1 MGGPSGQFKL
11 TPEAMRETFARLNAE
26 LFGGQLATIPLK
38 VSNAVKRGGTY
49 RAKADFVQAN
59 PRMRR
64 LLGDY
69 RIENLR
75 DESIAISKKVCPT
88 QEALDRFMAHEMVHQ
103 WQCEVL
109 GVTGGSG
116 GHDESFHQK
125 AGEINSIR
133 GPGFVT
139 VNSDVA
145 PGELGG
151 GKGQIYHVVFFE
163 RGGQRFGGFSRRPF
177 GPPAMEIIERTAER
191 MGAEYRL
198 LTTTS
203 HDAQVLLDMSRM
215 RPGARSRSWPVLPN
229 DLYESIVSGEAT
241 TAALRRA
248 RRRLADLRGVTL
260 YHGTSLEIAAR
271 IAREGI
277 RSFSGDQWSGNPAV
291 ANADTDAIYLTPD
304 FELAARYAQG
314 LAGDRP
320 PAVLECRVSGRHMKK
335 LRTDPMDTW
344 EDSWD
349 ESGSGSI
356 EFPHHQE
363 DLYRLQND
371 AVDFL
376 GRRGVKMPFFGAFP
390 GDDEF
395 DKYDGLNLY
404 KLALRHI
411 REAAPERAREV
422 FRQFREEFPPG
433 NHGFYH
439 IRPDGTVR
447 LDSSYWEEVH
457 QLQYSPRPRQPGGKP
472 TRLPPAA
479 IKAAWVPAETAPRGS
494 ETREVRPR
502 NLPCESKEKFDEE
515 ATAHESIPDW
525 CDALEKAE
533 GAEDIEFIR
542 VNDRYIE
549 DIGDDDP
556 EPLLAVREVAK
567 EMMESPEEDHSQRI
581 RELREEY
588 GGFYDPYDNWGGDTY
603 CEPVALAKVPLDSL
617 APAAVAAALRTAS
630 LDIAASSGT
639 IVAYHAT
646 LSGSD
651 ILRDG
656 FKKSDEVGRVGLGG
670 SSMGGSVSLTT
681 DWGVATGIHKSFV
694 MIHDLVN
701 ADDPL
706 AAIRGHLE
714 SLDPPLAES
723 VKDYWKSADGG
734 DLPELLSGWKPKPY
748 GARMQTY
755 DQLVQQGFRP
765 QHAAGDEGGE
775 GDTLYYQ
782 WLEPVTKEDAEKM
795 VYTYVK
801 VYFYANTDEYNP
813 VFMGG
818 DASHFKGIPRED
830 IGVFTV
836 ELHVDPSKKQKNHGE
851 LHRSPG
857 YAILPAESEYR
868 ISDMS
873 MIGEILDYDAHPG
886 DAPKVR
892 GEERSYH
899 ADPEVEVAVNGLLS
913 LLSEHRD
920 LLGRG
925 GRLDVRQAMAV
936 LRNADNMRSVGEAA
950 ASILSATGLRG
961 LERTLR
967 SVVELSGRVRPSE
980 AARRALAAMPD
991 SVREE
996 VENAPYTTR
1005 FSDISERW
1013 YDTDEAAYTSWVDAL
1028 GGMGIRETDA
1038 EYEIDSWISGK
1049 QFDHADQLRSEI
1061 GWVRRE
1067 IPEFAQDEAEAYLEL
1082 AERLS
1087 DPTRAK
1093 VATTLRIAI
1102 RTVYEAGDPS
1112 KARYF
1117 ILRRGKLWL
1126 WGGIELGGADEA
1138 RLVESIQEEFG
1149 TDRPPFDQEFP
1160 IDNQYR
1166 VRDMFEPSGLFG
1178 PASDEDMTR
1187 FQDFASD
1194 TLHGMVLPD
1203 GTLRAKTVTGLP
1215 VHADHPEM
1223 EKLLRHLGVE
1233 AERPQPKGMWY
1244 HGFLLTPERAAG
1256 VGRFGLRP
1264 GESVGESN
1272 WERNEE
1278 YDRSLVYLTT
1288 DEMTAKGHAC
1298 GRNEGK
1304 YPYAAVVAVRAESLD
1319 RTRMEADF
1327 DAERAGFRPGRA
1339 GLMGYRGRIPVTAF
1353 DWVKIHRNGYN
1364 QETTPLLLALE
1375 SDEFAAMAKEYAEW
1389 AERTKE
1395 DRDALEAEQRH
1406 GPSFTDQRRVQ
1417 ELMGKIDEDPI
1428 RQAADAAKAEPMG
1441 IAASLRA
1448 ARLRVEVS
1456 HG

>member
-1 MGGPSGQFKL
+1 MGSPSGQFKL

-38 VSNAVKRGGTY
+38 VSNAAKRGGTY
-49 RAKADFVQAN
+49 RAKADFVQPN

-64 LLGDY
+64 LLGDH

-75 DESIAISKKVCPT
+75 DESITISRKVCPS

-109 GVTGGSG
+109 GVSGGSG
-116 GHDESFHQK
+116 GHDESFLQK
-125 AGEINSIR
+125 AGEINSTK
-133 GPGFVT
+133 GQGFVT
-139 VNSDVA
+139 VNSDVVA
-145 PGELGG
+145 GEMSGAE
-151 GKGQIYHVVFFE
+151 GQIYHVVLFE
-163 RGGQRFGGFSRRPF
+163 RGDRRFGGFSRRPF
-177 GPPAMEIIERTAER
+177 GEKETGIIEDTAR
-191 MGAEYRL
+191 KMKAEYRI

-203 HDAQVLLDMSRM
+203 HDAQVLLDMSRA
-215 RPGARSRSWPVLPN
+215 RPGARGRSWYVLPD
-229 DLYESIVSGEAT
+229 DLYESIVSGETT

-304 FELAARYAQG
+304 FELATRYAQG

-335 LRTDPMDTW
+335 LKTDPMDSW

-356 EFPHHQE
+356 ELPRHQE

-371 AVDFL
+371 ATGFL
-376 GRRGVKMPFFGAFP
+376 SRHGVRVPFFEAFP
-390 GDDEF
+390 DDF
-395 DKYDGLNLY
+395 DRYDGLNLY
-404 KLALRHI
+404 KLALGYI
-411 REAAPERAREV
+411 RKSAPDRARDI
-422 FRQFREEFPPG
+422 FRQFREEFPPDD
-433 NHGFYH
+433 HGFFH

-457 QLQYSPRPRQPGGKP
+457 QLQYAPRPRQPGGKP

-479 IKAAWVPAETAPRGS
+479 IKAAWVPAETAPRDS

-515 ATAHESIPDW
+515 AAAHESIPDW
-525 CDALEKAE
+525 CDALEEAE
-533 GAEDIEFIR
+533 SAEDIEFIR
-542 VNDRYIE
+542 VNDQYIE

-567 EMMESPEEDHSQRI
+567 EIAESPGEDHSQRI

-603 CEPVALAKVPLDSL
+603 CETVTLAKVPLGSL
-617 APAAVAAALRTAS
+617 APAAVAAALRAAA
-630 LDIAASSGT
+630 LGIAASSGT
-639 IVAYHAT
+639 MVAYHAT
-646 LSGSD
+646 LSGSA
-651 ILRDG
+651 ILEGG
-656 FKKSDEVGRVGLGG
+656 FKKSDEVERVGLGG
-670 SSMGGSVSLTT
+670 SSTGGSVSFTT
-681 DWGVATGIHKSFV
+681 DWGVATGIHKSFE
-694 MIHDLVN
+694 MMHGLVN

-706 AAIRGHLE
+706 AAIRGHFE
-714 SLDPPLAES
+714 SLKPGLSSS
-723 VKDYWKSADGG
+723 VLDYWKSADGG
-734 DLPELLSGWKPKPY
+734 DLQELLGGWKPKPY

-755 DQLVQQGFRP
+755 DQLVQQGFKP
-765 QHAAGDEGGE
+765 VHAAGDEGGE

-782 WLEPVTKEDAEKM
+782 WLEPVSAADAEKM

-818 DASHFKGIPRED
+818 DASHFKGIPRDD

-836 ELHVDPSKKQKNHGE
+836 ELNIDPSKKRKDHGV
-851 LHRSPG
+851 LDRPPG

-873 MIGEILDYDAHPG
+873 MIGEILDYDTHPG
-886 DAPKVR
+886 DAPKVPTD
-892 GEERSYH
+892 ERSYH
-899 ADPEVEVAVNGLLS
+899 ADPEVEAAVNGLLS
-913 LLSEHRD
+913 LIGKHRD
-920 LLGRG
+920 LLERSGK
-925 GRLDVRQAMAV
+925 LDVRQAMAV
-936 LRNADNMRSVGEAA
+936 LRNADDMQAVAGAAGSVLNAM
-950 ASILSATGLRG
+950 GLRG
-961 LERTLR
+961 AGATLR
-967 SVVELSGRVRPSE
+967 DVVDLSGRMRPSE
-980 AARRALAAMPD
+980 IAGKALAALPD
-991 SVREE
+991 PVRKE
-996 VENAPYTTR
+996 VFDAPSSAR

-1013 YDTDEAAYTSWVDAL
+1013 YDRDEGGYTAWCDAL
-1028 GGMGIRETDA
+1028 LEMDIGESAA
-1038 EYEIDSWISGK
+1038 EREIDDWIYSHHFEDRL
-1049 QFDHADQLRSEI
+1049 QEAIASARYWIPDFAEAD
-1061 GWVRRE
+1061 
-1067 IPEFAQDEAEAYLEL
+1067 AEAYLEL

-1087 DPTRAK
+1087 DPAQSKAATLK
-1093 VATTLRIAI
+1093 VAL

-1126 WGGIELGGADEA
+1126 WGGIDLGGADEA
-1138 RLVESIQEEFG
+1138 RLVESIREEFG
-1149 TDRPPFDQEFP
+1149 TDRAPFDQRFP

-1288 DEMTAKGHAC
+1288 DETTAKGHAC

-1304 YPYAAVVAVRAESLD
+1304 YPYAAVVAVRAKDLD

-1327 DAERAGFRPGRA
+1327 DAERAGFKPGRA
-1339 GLMGYRGRIPVTAF
+1339 GLAGYRGRIPVSAF

-1364 QETTPLLLALE
+1364 QETTPLLLMLGP
-1375 SDEFAAMAKEYAEW
+1375 DEFGALAKEYAKW

-1395 DRDALEAEQRH
+1395 DREALEAEQRH

-1428 RQAADAAKAEPMG
+1428 RRAVDTAKAKPA

-1448 ARLRVEVS
+1448 ARLRVEVP